1 MNFLRNAP
9 ISVTSR
15 GTMAVA
21 LRSRLVSAKPQ
32 QNTMG
37 SLALVGRSF
46 SRSTRAVTQIPII
59 TAMATTTTTTSD
71 MMAHQSVLRRNKNC
85 VHEKTYCGPLEDNN
99 NKQHSGPRNLRAF
112 RFMSSSSKTASNQ
125 RQVGRDFEYDGV
137 PDDVAKLINDHAK
150 QPPTSVS
157 LQALMRTGRG
167 EYLDRHFENV
177 AIKEHTATE
186 LVLMQVASFLRRE
199 LPIRLAHRIHDLEKV
214 PLMKDMSSVKEV
226 KRLYIQSFL
235 ELIDFDKKIVSAD
248 QEETFSRLVEGIYER
263 HSRVLVQMARGAY
276 EFRHHIHTTST
287 SKRKSKKSPKDV
299 FAQMEDTHA
308 FLDRFYLCRIG
319 IRVLIG
325 QYLALRQ
332 PPVDHYVGV
341 ICSVTS
347 PYEIVKRAIDDAAFM
362 CTRKY
367 GDAPEV
373 IMSGRLDLT
382 FPYVPTHL
390 HYIML
395 ELLKNSMRATVEWHG
410 PDADFPPI
418 KVIIADGSDN
428 EDVVIKVSDEGGGI
442 PRSNVE
448 KIWSYLFTTADPS
461 IQEGMV
467 GVVENE
473 AVDHGIDSPLAGL
486 GYGLPIS
493 RSYCRYFGG
502 DLSIMSME
510 GYGTDAFVYLAR
522 LGNTK
527 EPVPI

>member
-1 MNFLRNAP
+1 MPENRRQHQDRHNYSSTTPL
-9 ISVTSR
+9 
-15 GTMAVA
+15 
-21 LRSRLVSAKPQ
+21 LLSA
-32 QNTMG
+32 NIMG
-37 SLALVGRSF
+37 
-46 SRSTRAVTQIPII
+46 
-59 TAMATTTTTTSD
+59 
-71 MMAHQSVLRRNKNC
+71 NY
-85 VHEKTYCGPLEDNN
+85 E
-99 NKQHSGPRNLRAF
+99 
-112 RFMSSSSKTASNQ
+112 
-125 RQVGRDFEYDGV
+125 GV
-137 PDDVAKLINDHAK
+137 PDDVAKLITQHAK
-150 QPPTSVS
+150 KVQTPVN

-167 EYLDRHFENV
+167 EFLEKHFEKDTV
-177 AIKEHTATE
+177 EDHTATE
-186 LVLMQVASFLRRE
+186 LVLMQVSGVASFLRRE
-199 LPIRLAHRIHDLEKV
+199 LPIRLAHRIQDLEKV
-214 PLMKDMSSVKEV
+214 PLMKDMQSVKEV
-226 KRLYIQSFL
+226 KQLYIQSFL
-235 ELIDFDKKIVSAD
+235 ELLEFEKKITTAD
-248 QEETFSRLVEGIYER
+248 QEAAFSRLVEGIYER

-276 EFRHHIHTTST
+276 EYRNHIAQE
-287 SKRKSKKSPKDV
+287 KGKSA
-299 FAQMEDTHA
+299 FANMEETHD

-332 PPVDHYVGV
+332 PPVDHYVGI

-418 KVIIADGSDN
+418 KVVIADGSDN

-442 PRSNVE
+442 PRSNVQ

-467 GVVENE
+467 GVANNE

-510 GYGTDAFVYLAR
+510 GYG
-522 LGNTK
+522 
-527 EPVPI
+527 

>member
-1 MNFLRNAP
+1 
-9 ISVTSR
+9 
-15 GTMAVA
+15 
-21 LRSRLVSAKPQ
+21 
-32 QNTMG
+32 
-37 SLALVGRSF
+37 
-46 SRSTRAVTQIPII
+46 
-59 TAMATTTTTTSD
+59 
-71 MMAHQSVLRRNKNC
+71 
-85 VHEKTYCGPLEDNN
+85 
-99 NKQHSGPRNLRAF
+99 
-112 RFMSSSSKTASNQ
+112 
-125 RQVGRDFEYDGV
+125 
-137 PDDVAKLINDHAK
+137 
-150 QPPTSVS
+150 
-157 LQALMRTGRG
+157 
-167 EYLDRHFENV
+167 
-177 AIKEHTATE
+177 
-186 LVLMQVASFLRRE
+186 
-199 LPIRLAHRIHDLEKV
+199 
-214 PLMKDMSSVKEV
+214 MKDMQSVKEV
-226 KRLYIQSFL
+226 KQLYIQSFL
-235 ELIDFDKKIVSAD
+235 ELLEFEKKISTAE
-248 QEETFSRLVEGIYER
+248 QEQAFSRLVEGIYER

-276 EFRHHIHTTST
+276 EFRNHIAKEKGHA
-287 SKRKSKKSPKDV
+287 RDV
-299 FAQMEDTHA
+299 FARMEETHD

-332 PPVDHYVGV
+332 PPVDHYVGI

-442 PRSNVE
+442 PRSNVK

-461 IQEGMV
+461 IQEGKLGRFCRSRILIILKSHPFLWLYYSISIMVFGMTNTTLGMV
-467 GVVENE
+467 GVANNE

-522 LGNTK
+522 LGNTQ